1 MATVTGSLRNK
12 VLVLDDVTT
21 GDLTVTGNISISG
34 SATTLNSTNTSIN
47 DSLIELNAG
56 LTGTNPNDLGLILE
70 RGSSGSNVFIG
81 WDESADKVVAGLTTS
96 DGTATGN
103 LSLTYANFQA
113 AAASFTGRITSGE
126 HVMAASNVYANG
138 PQGFVFGTST
148 GEGEYINRS
157 GNDIQMYA
165 NGGLALTVASGSLAA
180 AGTISGTIGTFT
192 TSLDASLTVA
202 SSDAIT
208 GIAFTDPGATGH
220 IHYVGASDK
229 FYTTGKLAVNSD
241 SLGSNMEFQVNG
253 DGAFTGGIYLPN
265 NNSRIYSGSSNRML
279 EGNTAGT
286 QLTLGESYGIIKLF
300 KTQNAV
306 NELKLYNNRQDA
318 GNVGTA
324 KISGQNGG
332 EVSNITF
339 LRGGGGSTGY
349 LRFATKYN
357 NSASVSDVFQI
368 GDNTQSYGVN
378 VMDGSYRVGGNVAID
393 ANRSFYAGTQD
404 AYNMPSSA
412 YIDWANGD
420 ARIRE
425 GLVNNYS
432 LSFQTY
438 DGTNLTT
445 ALRLDGNNHAAFEGT
460 IQNGSIWINDGTAN
474 NSYNENIRL
483 FNAPNGVSVIG
494 FSASGTAGTPTTS
507 ILGYSDRLE
516 TRVGSTWRTRVY
528 GGYLDVN
535 GTVYASKY
543 YTSGNTTYYVDPAN
557 TSNVNNLYVN
567 GTLDSNGAVGD
578 VIDRSFVEIYVYG
591 SSDTTYYPV
600 VISSSGEHYAYQD
613 YSVSRRYNWTAPASW
628 NTSTHQGALTLTWQ
642 HSGDT
647 AWGGN
652 DKDWRV
658 IQFDE
663 IYTTVCN
670 GMQLATTGG
679 MVVWLRGGG
688 STGARYR
695 IQTPR
700 GVSCGVTIYDGTT
713 SGTSGGG
720 SHNSGTT
727 FTAGDGTTFSAE
739 SYSANSVTS
748 RIKEYWPVRNKN
760 TLFDTGNRVLD
771 QGSTT
776 QTKSGILQSSASVRA
791 PIFYDTSGTTYYLNL
806 DSTGTSLNIPGIIN
820 TASQGT
826 SNNWKTAYDRS
837 ITSASVSGTTSKTIT
852 LNRQDGGTITASWTD
867 YDSDTDTNNYLSSA
881 AFSNSSGVLTLNR
894 QGLSALTVD
903 MSYRNKGT
911 GVNYVASSTTNNS
924 TTRANFGTGITT
936 YTGYS
941 TGTNRPHTYDST
953 IQIMPAANAG
963 FELSANWIG
972 QTYTP
977 LKIRSLRDCCQGWST
992 WSDVATA
999 GHTMSGSFTTTGNWQ
1014 GAYFIDHNDTSYWTK
1029 PGSTSTSVPGGKFKQ
1044 FVSIGDGTGASTND
1058 GTWGARLNIIDGA
1071 HSKIVLGHT
1080 ATNSIMSHWYAHSG
1094 HDSIKFGTGNNH
1106 DVEFQRNGTTEL
1118 ELSAGRVQ
1126 IPTDR
1131 LAVGLTDTTDG
1142 DMSLNAPQL
1151 HVKAATQQG
1160 VNALVARFEAGN
1172 DNDNTGA
1179 AILINHSNDRG
1190 LLIEGGREVSDRAVG
1205 YFGLVNSGGTHTR
1218 MMSLKQLSS
1227 SEYFV
1232 GIGTDDPTDDLHVHN
1247 GSIYVTP
1254 VTYAANQNNWG
1265 LKLGASNH
1273 AGWDH
1278 LGIKVIVDSSGSP
1291 RMALMSSGSS
1301 ETISVW
1307 AGKVGIGKNNPSYK
1321 LHVNGTT
1328 LIDGTFGNPNTEG
1341 AYRLKFYDNGGTYND
1356 AGIGLDGSAGG
1367 SEKMWF
1373 NALGGFYWNYGTNA
1387 IKMTLDGSGRLGIGT
1402 APSAILHSKSV
1413 GATYSSGSIA
1423 GIFED
1428 TTARATVRIRSI
1440 AAEPAEL
1447 FFDSGGATR
1456 WDFSTRGSSE
1466 SYRLDLYGQH
1476 STPSYTAVAGP
1487 YITVLQ
1493 SGNVG
1498 IGRTAPTNKFHVVGD
1513 ARIEGNLMA
1522 GSSSHTNVPAKP
1534 IHIKSSGDA
1543 VSLRLE
1549 DSTSSNLIYDLNC
1562 DFGTGFKII
1571 DQGTA
1576 GTSNNTRLLIDT
1588 TGHVYTYNNTY
1599 LGNNNGDQTHIN
1611 DTLYLGATDSGDS
1624 HFYFG
1629 ENSSNWYGDHWYWDS
1644 SYTVNRYSR
1653 YAGTD
1658 SLIEKHDTR
1667 YTHKVQ
1673 TARAYERTGVVAGY
1687 QIGSYNTSGANE
1699 AKTNPIYTI
1708 GNSYRPT
1715 DTSLSNMYGIGFTTR
1730 TSANFLSG
1738 FSTSGWGQY
1747 VAQSG
1752 TARIWLDAT
1761 AGNVEST
1768 GSLRSPIFEDKDN
1781 TGYYVSPASS
1791 SKMVYLGLAT
1801 DPETSGSYRL
1811 KMGGDI
1817 HMNNN
1822 SVHYAHQV
1830 HFNDGTRFQGN
1841 SSSALN
1847 LYGND
1852 TSSVELQLGTGAAER
1867 HGSLYADASNNV
1879 GLLDSDGHW
1888 GIRHASN
1895 SHTEFRVNNSER
1907 AQIDNTGI
1915 KLLGAYDQRTVKNA
1929 ANLGGANLL
1938 TAATDIARRYGG
1950 GSQREFRTFVDGSQV
1965 ACHYSQGVS
1974 NGSTCYQWI
1983 STEFVDVDPEKDYEY
1998 TIWVQ
2003 AEGDHNVY
2011 MGWHEKNA
2019 AGSTITSNPY
2029 MHTSTVDTNGGWVKL
2044 TAKLK
2049 GHRTPSA
2056 QGDAAADRW
2065 ASAATWVDNG
2075 SGVGSNDGVMHAAT
2089 TQIMMRFGTCYGT
2102 ANTAKTYFY
2111 LPSIREIPYENA
2123 QQTFIVP
2130 NIQNNIVQAG
2140 TASFG
2145 RTEWSGYTGI
2155 QYRDGAGSQ
2164 EFRMSSDSGDLNL
2177 RVDGT
2182 GQFHGAGGVE
2192 ADVFKDINNAGY
2204 FVKPADTSNLNALGV
2219 AGNLSI
2225 GGTTTSTGHIHTNA
2239 GLRVGGGG
2247 DPGGSGLR
2255 LIGTHGTTNAWII
2268 KDSGTFVFARN
2279 HDWTQSFAL
2288 DLSAGTS
2295 GSGTAWATIG
2305 QKSSNNTNGTWRGID
2320 VRKYASGNVA
2330 GDVKAGNYYLNGSGR
2345 YYGDSTTYYMT
2356 PQGQSMFISG
2366 STTSLAAR
2374 NGIRFYHSIGPQM
2387 ILWYHASGTGVGNLK
2402 IASSNTGVGDVFQ
2415 FENDGDFHAKGDI
2428 TAYST
2433 TTTSDARLKENVR
2446 DLEGSLDK
2454 TLKLRGVKFDWI
2466 DESKSKDNLGFI
2478 AQEVEEVIPEVVK
2491 DITNIDGEEHK
2502 VVNYQAVVPVLV
2514 EAIKELKAEIDEL
2527 REQLKNK

>member
-21 GDLTVTGNISISG
+21 GDLTVTGNLQISG

-70 RGSSGSNVFIG
+70 RGTSGNNVFIG

-113 AAASFTGRITSGE
+113 AAATFTGRISGGE
-126 HVMAASNVYANG
+126 HIMAASNVYANG
-138 PQGFVFGTST
+138 AQGFVFGTST
-148 GEGEYINRS
+148 GEGEYIKRS

-180 AGTISGTIGTFT
+180 AGTISGTTGTFT
-192 TSLDASLTVA
+192 TSLDASLTVV

-220 IHYVGASDK
+220 IHYVGAEDK
-229 FYTTGKLAVNSD
+229 FYSTGKFAVNSS

-286 QLTLGESYGIIKLF
+286 QLTLGESYGIITLF
-300 KTQNAV
+300 KTHNGV

-339 LRGGGGSTGY
+339 MRGGGGSTGFI
-349 LRFATKYN
+349 RFATRYDN
-357 NSASVSDVFQI
+357 NASVGDVFQI
-368 GDNTQSYGVN
+368 GDNTQSWGVN

-483 FNAPNGVSVIG
+483 FNAPNGISVIG
-494 FSASGTAGTPTTS
+494 FGASGTSGTTTTA

-528 GGYLDVN
+528 GGYLTVN

-543 YTSGNTTYYVDPAN
+543 YTTGSTTYYADPAN
-557 TSNVNNLYVN
+557 TSVLNAVTIS
-567 GTLDSNGAVGD
+567 GTLDANGSVAD
-578 VIDRSFVEIYVYG
+578 VIDRNFIEIYVHG
-591 SSDTTYYPV
+591 SSESTYYPV
-600 VISSSGEHYAYQD
+600 VVVASGEHFAYQD
-613 YSVSRRYNWTAPASW
+613 YSVSRRYNWTAPSSW
-628 NTSTHQGALTLTWQ
+628 NSSTHMGGLTLTWQ

-647 AWGGN
+647 NWGGN
-652 DKDWRV
+652 DKSWRV

-663 IYTTVCN
+663 SYTTVCS
-670 GMQLATTGG
+670 GMKLARTGG
-679 MVVWLRGGG
+679 MVLYLRGGG
-688 STGARYR
+688 TSGARYR

-700 GVSCGVTIYDGTT
+700 GSACTVNIYDGTT
-713 SGTSGGG
+713 SGTSGSG
-720 SHNSGTT
+720 SHQSSTT
-727 FTAGDGTTFSAE
+727 FTDGSSEAFAAKSSHDSA
-739 SYSANSVTS
+739 YVNST
-748 RIKEYWPVRNKN
+748 INYNWPVRDQRKLYHANSQ
-760 TLFDTGNRVLD
+760 VLHV
-771 QGSTT
+771 GSDT
-776 QTKSGILQSSASVRA
+776 QTKSGILQSSASIKA
-791 PIFYDTSGTTYYLNL
+791 PIFYDTSTTSYYLNL
-806 DSTGTSLNIPGIIN
+806 NATGTSLSIPGNIN
-820 TASQGT
+820 TTSHGT

-837 ITSASVSGTTSKTIT
+837 ITGASVSGTTSKTIT

-867 YDSDTDTNNYLSSA
+867 YDSDTNTNNYLSSA

-953 IQIMPAANAG
+953 IQIMPQANAG
-963 FELSANWIG
+963 FELSANWLG

-992 WSDVATA
+992 WVDVATA

-1014 GAYFIDHNDTSYWTK
+1014 GAYFIDHNDSSYWTK
-1029 PGSTSTSVPGGKFKQ
+1029 PGSTSITVPGGKFKQ
-1044 FVSIGDGTGASTND
+1044 FVSIGDGTSASTND
-1058 GTWGARLNIIDGA
+1058 GTWGARLKLVDGS
-1071 HSKIVLGHT
+1071 HSKIDVNHT
-1080 ATNSIMSHWYAHSG
+1080 GSNPISSHWYSHVG
-1094 HDSIKFGTGNNH
+1094 QDSTKFGTSTNH
-1106 DVEFQRNGTTEL
+1106 DLEFQRNGTTEL

-1160 VNALVARFEAGN
+1160 VNALVARFQAGN

-1179 AILINHSNDRG
+1179 AILINHDNDRG
-1190 LLIEGGREVSDRAVG
+1190 LLIEGGREVGDRAVG

-1232 GIGTDDPTDDLHVHN
+1232 GIGTDDPTDDLHIHN

-1291 RMALMSSGSS
+1291 RMALMSSGSI
-1301 ETISVW
+1301 ETVSVW
-1307 AGKVGIGKNNPSYK
+1307 AGKVGIGKTNPGATLEVGSPT
-1321 LHVNGTT
+1321 GT
-1328 LIDGTFGNPNTEG
+1328 
-1341 AYRLKFYDNGGTYND
+1341 A
-1356 AGIGLDGSAGG
+1356 GSAG
-1367 SEKMWF
+1367 SVNRLHIAPF
-1373 NALGGFYWNYGTNA
+1373 SNTGGPYKFIART
-1387 IKMTLDGSGRLGIGT
+1387 
-1402 APSAILHSKSV
+1402 V
-1413 GATYSSGSIA
+1413 SGS
-1423 GIFED
+1423 
-1428 TTARATVRIRSI
+1428 S
-1440 AAEPAEL
+1440 
-1447 FFDSGGATR
+1447 
-1456 WDFSTRGSSE
+1456 DFLDMYYGSNHII
-1466 SYRLDLYGQH
+1466 SYSLN
-1476 STPSYTAVAGP
+1476 
-1487 YITVLQ
+1487 
-1493 SGNVG
+1493 GNVG
-1498 IGRTAPTNKFHVVGD
+1498 IGTNNPGNKLSVATA
-1513 ARIEGNLMA
+1513 
-1522 GSSSHTNVPAKP
+1522 
-1534 IHIKSSGDA
+1534 
-1543 VSLRLE
+1543 
-1549 DSTSSNLIYDLNC
+1549 
-1562 DFGTGFKII
+1562 
-1571 DQGTA
+1571 QGTTFSSA
-1576 GTSNNTRLLIDT
+1576 HLSLKATATTDT
-1588 TGHVYTYNNTY
+1588 TGRTAISMATSTVNNYGVTLNARRYGTDGSPTFGINMHNNSSGGLEALSITAAGNVGIGVTPGTQKLDVNGNLLVRATSY
-1599 LGNNNGDQTHIN
+1599 LGNGNGDQTHIN

-1644 SYTVNRYSR
+1644 GYEVERNSR
-1653 YAGTD
+1653 FAGTD
-1658 SLIEKHDTR
+1658 TLIEKHDTR

-1673 TARAYERTGVVAGY
+1673 TNRAYERLSVTTGY

-1699 AKTNPIYTI
+1699 GKTNPIYTI

-1715 DTSLSNMYGIGFTTR
+1715 DTSLSNMYGIGYTTR
-1730 TSANFLSG
+1730 SSTNFLSG

-1747 VAQSG
+1747 VAQAG

-1768 GSLRSPIFEDKDN
+1768 GSLRSPIFQDKDN

-1801 DPETSGSYRL
+1801 DPATSGSYRL

-1817 HMNNN
+1817 HMNNG

-1841 SSSALN
+1841 SAETLN
-1847 LYGND
+1847 LYGTS
-1852 TSSVELQLGTGAAER
+1852 TSSIELQLGTGAAER
-1867 HGSLYADASNNV
+1867 NGSLYADASNNV
-1879 GLLDSDGHW
+1879 GILDSDGQW
-1888 GIRHASN
+1888 GIKHSSN
-1895 SHTEFRVNNSER
+1895 SHTEFLVNNSER
-1907 AQIDNTGI
+1907 ARIDNTGL
-1915 KLLGAYDQRTVKNA
+1915 KLVGTYDQRAVKNA
-1929 ANLGGANLL
+1929 GNLGGANLL
-1938 TAATDIARRYGG
+1938 TGATDIARRYGG
-1950 GSQREFRTFVDGSQV
+1950 GANREFRTFVDGSSV
-1965 ACHYSQGVS
+1965 PCHYSQGV
-1974 NGSTCYQWI
+1974 NNNATCYQWI
-1983 STEFVDVDPEKDYEY
+1983 STEWVDVDPEKDYEY

-2011 MGWHEKNA
+2011 MGWHEQNA
-2019 AGSTITSNPY
+2019 AGTTITSNPY
-2029 MHTSTVDTNGGWVKL
+2029 MHTATVDTNLGWVKL
-2044 TAKLK
+2044 TARLK
-2049 GHRTPSA
+2049 GHRTPSNT
-2056 QGDAAADRW
+2056 ADTEGTDRYTTN
-2065 ASAATWVDNG
+2065 ATWVDQG
-2075 SGVGSNDGVMHAAT
+2075 SGVDSNDGTMHST
-2089 TQIMMRFGTCYGT
+2089 TTRVMMRFGTCYGNS
-2102 ANTAKTYFY
+2102 NTAKTYFY
-2111 LPSIREIPYENA
+2111 LPSIREMSYEYA
-2123 QQTFIVP
+2123 QQAFIVP
-2130 NIQNNIVQAG
+2130 NIQNGIVQKG
-2140 TASFG
+2140 SLHLGHTQ
-2145 RTEWSGYTGI
+2145 WSGYSGI
-2155 QYRDGAGSQ
+2155 EYRDCVGNQ
-2164 EFRMSSDSGDLNL
+2164 EFRMSSTSGDLNL

-2182 GQFHGAGGVE
+2182 GQFHGTGGVE
-2192 ADVFKDINNAGY
+2192 ADVFKDINNAAY

-2225 GGTTTSTGHIHTNA
+2225 GGTTTSTGHMHTNA
-2239 GLRVGGGG
+2239 GLRVGGGA
-2247 DPGGSGLR
+2247 DPGGPGLR
-2255 LIGTHGTTNAWII
+2255 LIGTHGTTNAWLI
-2268 KDSGTFVFARN
+2268 KDTGTYVFARN
-2279 HDWTQSFAL
+2279 HDWSQSFTL
-2288 DLSAGTS
+2288 DLSSGTT
-2295 GSGTAWATIG
+2295 GAGTAWATFG
-2305 QKSSNNTNGTWRGID
+2305 QKASNNTNGTWRGID

-2345 YYGDSTTYYMT
+2345 YYGDSTSYYMT

-2374 NGIRFYHSIGPQM
+2374 NGIRFYHSQGPQM
-2387 ILWYHASGTGVGNLK
+2387 ILWYHASGTGQGNLK
-2402 IASSNTGVGDVFQ
+2402 IASTNTGVGDVFQ
-2415 FENDGDFHAKGDI
+2415 FENDGDFHAKGNI

-2433 TTTSDARLKENVR
+2433 TTTSDARLKKNVR

-2466 DESKSKDNLGFI
+2466 DENKSKDNLGFI
-2478 AQEVEEVIPEVVK
+2478 AQEVEEVIPEVVQ
-2491 DITNIDGEEHK
+2491 DIISIDGDEHK
-2502 VVNYQAVVPVLV
+2502 VVNYQAVVPILV

>member
-1 MATVTGSLRNK
+1 MATVAGSLRNK

-21 GDLTVTGNISISG
+21 GDLTVTGNLQISG

-70 RGSSGSNVFIG
+70 RGTSGNNVFIG

-113 AAASFTGRITSGE
+113 AAATFTGRISGGE
-126 HVMAASNVYANG
+126 HIMAASNVYANG
-138 PQGFVFGTST
+138 AQGFVFGTST
-148 GEGEYINRS
+148 GEGEYIKRS

-180 AGTISGTIGTFT
+180 AGTISGTTGTFT
-192 TSLDASLTVA
+192 TSLDASLTVV

-220 IHYVGASDK
+220 IHYVGAEDK
-229 FYTTGKLAVNSD
+229 FYSTGKFAVNSS

-300 KTQNAV
+300 KTHNGV

-339 LRGGGGSTGY
+339 LRGSGGSTGY
-349 LRFATKYN
+349 LRFATKYD

-494 FSASGTAGTPTTS
+494 FSASGTSGTTTTS

-516 TRVGSTWRTRVY
+516 TRVGTTWRTRVY

-543 YTSGNTTYYVDPAN
+543 YTTGSTTYYADPAN
-557 TSNVNNLYVN
+557 TSVLNSVTVS
-567 GTLDSNGAVGD
+567 GTLDANGSVAD
-578 VIDRSFVEIYVYG
+578 VTDRNFIEIYVHG
-591 SSDTTYYPV
+591 SSESTYYPV
-600 VISSSGEHYAYQD
+600 VVVASGEHFAYQD
-613 YSVSRRYNWTAPASW
+613 YSVSRRYNWTAPSSW
-628 NTSTHQGALTLTWQ
+628 NSSTHKGGLTLTWQ

-647 AWGGN
+647 NWGGN
-652 DKDWRV
+652 DKSWRV

-663 IYTTVCN
+663 TYTTVCS
-670 GMQLATTGG
+670 GMKLARTGG
-679 MVVWLRGGG
+679 MVLYLRGGG
-688 STGARYR
+688 TSGARYR

-700 GVSCGVTIYDGTT
+700 GSACTVNIYDGTT
-713 SGTSGGG
+713 SGTSGSG
-720 SHNSGTT
+720 SHQSSTT
-727 FTAGDGTTFSAE
+727 FTDGSSEAFAAKSSHDSA
-739 SYSANSVTS
+739 YVNST
-748 RIKEYWPVRNKN
+748 INYNWPVRDQRKLYHANSQ
-760 TLFDTGNRVLD
+760 VLHV
-771 QGSTT
+771 GSDT
-776 QTKSGILQSSASVRA
+776 QTKSGILQSSASIKA
-791 PIFYDTSGTTYYLNL
+791 PIFYDTSTTSYYLNL
-806 DSTGTSLNIPGIIN
+806 NATGTSLNIPGIIN
-820 TASQGT
+820 TTSQGT

-867 YDSDTDTNNYLSSA
+867 YDSDTDTNNYVSSA

-903 MSYRNKGT
+903 MSYRNKGS

-963 FELSANWIG
+963 FELSANWLG

-992 WSDVATA
+992 WVDVATA

-1014 GAYFIDHNDTSYWTK
+1014 GAYFIDHNDSSYWTK
-1029 PGSTSTSVPGGKFKQ
+1029 PGSTSTTVPGGKFKQ
-1044 FVSIGDGTGASTND
+1044 FVSIGDGTSASTND
-1058 GTWGARLNIIDGA
+1058 GTWGARLKLVDGA
-1071 HSKIVLGHT
+1071 HSKIDVNHT
-1080 ATNSIMSHWYAHSG
+1080 GSNPISSHWYSHVNQ
-1094 HDSIKFGTGNNH
+1094 DSTKFGTSTNH
-1106 DVEFQRNGTTEL
+1106 DLEFQRNGTTEL

-1131 LAVGLTDTTDG
+1131 LAVGLTDTSDG

-1205 YFGLVNSGGTHTR
+1205 YLGLVNSGGAHTR

-1227 SEYFV
+1227 SQYFV
-1232 GIGTDDPTDDLHVHN
+1232 GIGTDDPTEKLHIHN

-1254 VTYAANQNNWG
+1254 VSYAANQDNWA
-1265 LKLGASNH
+1265 LKMGAHNH
-1273 AGWDH
+1273 AGWDY
-1278 LGIKVIVDSSGSP
+1278 LGIKLSVDSSGSP
-1291 RMALMSSGSS
+1291 RMALHSSGST
-1301 ETISVW
+1301 ETLSVW
-1307 AGKVGIGKNNPSYK
+1307 AGK
-1321 LHVNGTT
+1321 
-1328 LIDGTFGNPNTEG
+1328 
-1341 AYRLKFYDNGGTYND
+1341 
-1356 AGIGLDGSAGG
+1356 
-1367 SEKMWF
+1367 
-1373 NALGGFYWNYGTNA
+1373 
-1387 IKMTLDGSGRLGIGT
+1387 
-1402 APSAILHSKSV
+1402 
-1413 GATYSSGSIA
+1413 
-1423 GIFED
+1423 
-1428 TTARATVRIRSI
+1428 
-1440 AAEPAEL
+1440 
-1447 FFDSGGATR
+1447 
-1456 WDFSTRGSSE
+1456 
-1466 SYRLDLYGQH
+1466 
-1476 STPSYTAVAGP
+1476 
-1487 YITVLQ
+1487 
-1493 SGNVG
+1493 VG
-1498 IGRTAPTNKFHVVGD
+1498 IGRTAPTNKFHVYGN

-1522 GSSSHTNVPAKP
+1522 GGSSHTNVPAKP

-1549 DSTSSNLIYDLNC
+1549 DSTSDNLIYDLNC

-1588 TGHVYTYNNTY
+1588 TGHVYTYKNTY
-1599 LGNNNGDQTHIN
+1599 LGDGNGDQTHIN

-1644 SYTVNRYSR
+1644 GHEVERYSR
-1653 YAGTD
+1653 HAGTD

-1699 AKTNPIYTI
+1699 GKTNPIYTI

-1715 DTSLSNMYGIGFTTR
+1715 DTSTGNMYGIGFTTR
-1730 TSANFLSG
+1730 TGTNFLSG

-1747 VAQSG
+1747 VAQAG

-1801 DPETSGSYRL
+1801 DPDTSGSYRL
-1811 KMGGDI
+1811 KMGGSINMINNHI
-1817 HMNNN
+1817 HYVN
-1822 SVHYAHQV
+1822 QL
-1830 HFNDGTRFQGN
+1830 HFNPGVRFIHSNQN
-1841 SSSALN
+1841 SN
-1847 LYGND
+1847 ITLYGDN
-1852 TSSVELQLGTGAAER
+1852 TSSIELKLGTGANER
-1867 HGSLYADASNNV
+1867 NGSLYADASNNV

-1888 GIRHASN
+1888 GIKHSSN
-1895 SHTEFRVNNSER
+1895 SHTEFLVNNSER
-1907 AQIDNTGI
+1907 ARIDNTGL
-1915 KLLGAYDQRTVKNA
+1915 KLVGTYDQRAVKNA
-1929 ANLGGANLL
+1929 GNLGGANLL
-1938 TAATDIARRYGG
+1938 TGATDIARRYGG
-1950 GSQREFRTFVDGSQV
+1950 GSNREFRTFVDGTSV
-1965 ACHYSQGVS
+1965 PCHYSQGV
-1974 NGSTCYQWI
+1974 NNNATCYQWI
-1983 STEFVDVDPEKDYEY
+1983 STEWVDVDPEKDYEY

-2011 MGWHEKNA
+2011 MGWHEQNA
-2019 AGSTITSNPY
+2019 AGSQITSNPY
-2029 MHTSTVDTNGGWVKL
+2029 MHTSTVDTNLGWVKL
-2044 TAKLK
+2044 TARLK
-2049 GHRTPSA
+2049 GHRTPSG
-2056 QGDAAADRW
+2056 QTDSAADRY
-2065 ASAATWVDNG
+2065 ATNATWVDQG
-2075 SGVGSNDGVMHAAT
+2075 SGVDSNDGTMHST
-2089 TQIMMRFGTCYGT
+2089 TTRVMMRFGTCYGNS
-2102 ANTAKTYFY
+2102 NTAKTYFY
-2111 LPSIREIPYENA
+2111 LPSIREMSYEYA
-2123 QQTFIVP
+2123 QQAFIVP
-2130 NIQNNIVQAG
+2130 NIQNGIVQKG
-2140 TASFG
+2140 SLHLGHTQ
-2145 RTEWSGYTGI
+2145 WSGYSGI
-2155 QYRDGAGSQ
+2155 EYRDCVGNQ
-2164 EFRMSSDSGDLNL
+2164 EFRMSSTSGDLNL

-2182 GQFHGAGGVE
+2182 GQFHGTGGVE
-2192 ADVFKDINNAGY
+2192 ADVFKDINNAAY
-2204 FVKPADTSNLNALGV
+2204 FVKPADTSNLNTLGV

-2225 GGTTTSTGHIHTNA
+2225 GGTTTAASTLKVTQASGAQVIMIGNQDSAGVNKPAMIMGVNGYLRFGHGSSWNGTGGTFTEHLSLASGNIDLSGNA
-2239 GLRVGGGG
+2239 YIGGGLRVEGSG

-2268 KDSGTFVFARN
+2268 KDTGTFVFARN
-2279 HDWTQSFAL
+2279 HDWSQSFAL
-2288 DLSAGTS
+2288 DLSAGTTA
-2295 GSGTAWATIG
+2295 GGTAWATFG
-2305 QKSSNNTNGTWRGID
+2305 QKASNSTNGTWRGID

-2330 GDVKAGNYYLNGSGR
+2330 GDVKAGNYYLNGSGK
-2345 YYGDSTTYYMT
+2345 YYGDSTSYYMT
-2356 PQGQSMFISG
+2356 PQGQSMFIGG

-2374 NGIRFYHSIGPQM
+2374 NGIRFYHSQGPQM
-2387 ILWYHASGTGVGNLK
+2387 ILWYHDSGTGQGNLK
-2402 IASSNTGVGDVFQ
+2402 IASSNSGVGDVFQ
-2415 FENDGDFHAKGDI
+2415 FENDGDFHAKGNI

-2433 TTTSDARLKENVR
+2433 TTTSDARLKKNVR

-2466 DESKSKDNLGFI
+2466 DENKSKDNLGFI
-2478 AQEVEEVIPEVVK
+2478 AQEVEEVIPEVVQ
-2491 DITNIDGEEHK
+2491 DIISIDGDEHK
-2502 VVNYQAVVPVLV
+2502 VVNYQAVVPILV